1 MSETGGITPAK
12 WVARQ
17 GKNHLKD
24 KDYLRTMTT
33 DLLRKVLSN
42 TRRSIIELDE
52 YVVAI
57 ESVLS
62 ERES

>member
-24 KDYLRTMTT
+24 KDYLRTMVPTLPHLGGQLRRPPGLGGILCGTT
-33 DLLRKVLSN
+33 P
-42 TRRSIIELDE
+42 
-52 YVVAI
+52 
-57 ESVLS
+57 
-62 ERES
+62 